1 MEFDMTTQFRADM
14 ASGIFAILVGIFH
27 LGAFLGVWWRAP
39 ENGTDFFWRIGISIV
54 LIVIVAIITA
64 IVSGIINRDA
74 LEHDEREDDAR
85 YRSMRNL
92 SFIYAGALAII
103 LMEAFGTMTPMMLAH
118 GVVAAF
124 IVGEIVRLG
133 SMGYYL
139 ARGV

>member
-1 MEFDMTTQFRADM
+1 MTTQFRADV
-14 ASGIFAILVGIFH
+14 ASGIFAILIGIFH
-27 LGAFLGVWWRAP
+27 LGAYLGLWWRAP
-39 ENGTDFFWRIGISIV
+39 ESGTDFFWRIGTSVV
-54 LIVIVAIITA
+54 LMVIVAAIIG
-64 IVSGIINRDA
+64 IVSGVINRDA
-74 LEHDEREDDAR
+74 LENDEREDDAR
-85 YRSMRNL
+85 HRSMRNL
-92 SFIYAGALAII
+92 CFIYAGALAII